1 MGDIIRKGELKIRG
15 WRKALWL
22 LGLITVLF
30 FFVFPVFWLLLTSL
44 RPASEVFYVHAGK
57 SFTLENFVKAFHS
70 PRFTEAMINSVV
82 LATLATVSSI
92 LITLQSGYLLGR
104 FRNRFRNTW
113 FAFIYVMR
121 TIPYIT
127 WGLPLYLITQGL
139 SIYDTYASVLFPHL
153 AVHVAFFSLIM
164 KGFFENIT
172 ASSEEAALID
182 GCSYW
187 GVFFKVAVPQVLPG
201 IFALSL
207 ICWLWTWNELLFAML
222 LTSANTPLL
231 TVTIVQFINE
241 IGMDWNLMA
250 ASAVIALFPAIVI
263 TIFGQ
268 RYITKGLYM

>member
-1 MGDIIRKGELKIRG
+1 MGEIIRKGELRIRG

-22 LGLITVLF
+22 VAVITVCF
-30 FFVFPVFWLLLTSL
+30 FFIFPVFWLILTSL
-44 RPASEVFYVHAGK
+44 RPASEVFYVHAGT
-57 SFTLENFVKAFHS
+57 SFTLDNFVKAFHS
-70 PRFTEAMINSVV
+70 PRFTEAMANSMV
-82 LATLATVSSI
+82 LATIATLFSI

-104 FRNRFRNTW
+104 FRNRFRNAW
-113 FAFIYVMR
+113 FAFIYAMR

-127 WGLPLYLITQGL
+127 WGLPLYFITQGL
-139 SIYDTYASVLFPHL
+139 SIYDTYAGVLFPHL
-153 AVHVAFFSLIM
+153 AVHVAFFSLVM

-231 TVTIVQFINE
+231 TVTIVQFVNE

-250 ASAVIALFPAIVI
+250 ASAVFALLPAIVI
-263 TIFGQ
+263 TVFGQ